1 MDKVSLT
8 NCHQPFNGKADE
20 DVGAFKV
27 PDTKVLAVSYYLVNT
42 FYYFL
47 VRKL

>member
-8 NCHQPFNGKADE
+8 KCHQPFSGKPDE
-20 DVGAFKV
+20 DVDALKV
-27 PDTKVLAVSYYLVNT
+27 PDRKVLAVSYYLVDT